1 MNALPIID
9 IAPLYADD
17 ALAWPAVAE
26 QIDRACRDWGF
37 FYIVGHP
44 IGSERIDALLNAAK
58 RFFALPAD
66 DKLKIDITQ
75 TAHHRGYGAIATEQ
89 LDPSKPSDL
98 KETFDMGFH
107 MPADHPEVLAGK
119 PLRGPNRH
127 PDLPGWA
134 ELTEQHYAAMQDLA
148 KTLLRAMAM
157 ALDIEHDFF
166 DARFHEP
173 ISVLRMIHYPPRHTA
188 TSADQQGAGAHTDY
202 GCITLLYQDD
212 AGGLQ
217 VRARWRVD
225 RRAAD
230 CRQLRGQYR
239 RHDGA
244 LEQRPVHLD
253 ATSSDQSAGGGSLL
267 DAVLRRTASRHADR
281 LPAELLQRGQPGQVH
296 TGDQRRVPAVEVR
309 RYLCLSARGS
319 VGLMMA
325 PTLWRGRPARDALR
339 PSDAERLQGH
349 SHAERGN
356 DQSTLR
362 SWLASCSTIL
372 SQQLNFAATQA

>member
-9 IAPLYADD
+9 IAPLYSND
-17 ALAWPAVAE
+17 ANCWPAVAE

-44 IGSERIDALLNAAK
+44 IGSERIDALLSAAK

-107 MPADHPEVLAGK
+107 MPVDHPEVLAGK

-127 PDLPGWA
+127 PDMPGWA
-134 ELTEQHYAAMQDLA
+134 GLMEQHYADMQGLA

-188 TSADQQGAGAHTDY
+188 TSAEQQGAGAHTDY

-217 VRARWRVD
+217 VRAR
-225 RRAAD
+225 
-230 CRQLRGQYR
+230 
-239 RHDGA
+239 DG
-244 LEQRPVHLD
+244 EWID
-253 ATSSDQSAGGGSLL
+253 APPIAGSF
-267 DAVLRRTASRHADR
+267 V
-281 LPAELLQRGQPGQVH
+281 VNI
-296 TGDQRRVPAVEVR
+296 GD
-309 RYLCLSARGS
+309 
-319 VGLMMA
+319 MMA
-325 PTLWRGRPARDALR
+325 RWSNDRYRSTAHRVISPRERDRYAMPFFAEPHPETAIACL
-339 PSDAERLQGH
+339 PGCQDAERPPRYAPTTC
-349 SHAERGN
+349 AE
-356 DQSTLR
+356 
-362 SWLASCSTIL
+362 WLL
-372 SQQLNFAATQA
+372 SRFAATYAHRRGDVAG

>member
-1 MNALPIID
+1 MNSLPIID
-9 IAPLYADD
+9 IAPLYSND
-17 ALAWPAVAE
+17 ASAWPAVAE

-44 IGSERIDALLNAAK
+44 IGAERIVALLNAAK
-58 RFFALPAD
+58 TFFALPAEE
-66 DKLKIDITQ
+66 KLKIDITQ

-127 PDLPGWA
+127 PDMADWA
-134 ELTEQHYAAMQDLA
+134 ELMESHYTDMQELA

-188 TSADQQGAGAHTDY
+188 SSAEQQGAGAHTDY
-202 GCITLLYQDD
+202 GCVTLLYQDE

-217 VRARWRVD
+217 VRARSGKWIDAPPIAGSFVVNIGDMMARWSNDRYTSTPHRVISPLGVD
-225 RRAAD
+225 RYSMPFFAEPHPDTLIDCLPNCSSAD
-230 CRQLRGQYR
+230 NPAKYTPVTSAEYLLSRFADTYAYR
-239 RHDGA
+239 R
-244 LEQRPVHLD
+244 EE
-253 ATSSDQSAGGGSLL
+253 T
-267 DAVLRRTASRHADR
+267 
-281 LPAELLQRGQPGQVH
+281 
-296 TGDQRRVPAVEVR
+296 
-309 RYLCLSARGS
+309 
-319 VGLMMA
+319 
-325 PTLWRGRPARDALR
+325 
-339 PSDAERLQGH
+339 QG
-349 SHAERGN
+349 
-356 DQSTLR
+356 
-362 SWLASCSTIL
+362 
-372 SQQLNFAATQA
+372 